1 MDPLIAAFQRERR
14 LRTILLVAVVVGI
27 IGGALCGM
35 AASLGAFGFGF
46 GGPRSPA
53 GLIFFIGPFVA
64 AMVIGHTVHLVT
76 RRIVLGYW

>member
-1 MDPLIAAFQRERR
+1 MDPLIAAFQREQR
-14 LRTILLVAVVVGI
+14 LRTILVVAVVVGI
-27 IGGALCGM
+27 LAGALCGM

-53 GLIFFIGPFVA
+53 GLIFFIGPFAA
-64 AMVIGHTVHLVT
+64 AMTLGYAVHSVT